1 MRSHPQIEGDVNVPS
16 CAALKEIG
24 LESYYANVNML
35 MVEAWVGKILP
46 ALRTLAVRDATSPV
60 TRYNEIRTACAREAR
75 PCHVDTHFA
84 TWTQAGDAGSDRD
97 VVTASLLRVGA
108 DATAAGDLGG
118 AIFIAEL
125 RPDKSVD
132 KSAEKFAEE
141 KSALMLGIHRTPRH
155 KVRPSPYAL
164 NLPRVIHS

>member
-1 MRSHPQIEGDVNVPS
+1 MP
-16 CAALKEIG
+16 L
-24 LESYYANVNML
+24 
-35 MVEAWVGKILP
+35 
-46 ALRTLAVRDATSPV
+46 PV
-60 TRYNEIRTACAREAR
+60 TIHCEICTACSRQTR
-75 PCHVDTHFA
+75 PLPRGRTQDFA

-97 VVTASLLRVGA
+97 VVTASLLRVHA

-125 RPDKSVD
+125 RPD

-155 KVRPSPYAL
+155 KVRPLSCIYRA
-164 NLPRVIHS
+164 IHS